1 MLVMVAI
8 SSVNFDFRNYVF
20 TISFFFKKY
29 YCWITLFYWIIRC
42 WMLFICSTKPSYSF
56 SEIKPYQD
64 ILQVSIPKKATY
76 YHDDIFD
83 FCFDSF
89 VDISIL
95 YVTYNDNDG
104 EKLAQD
110 IKNSDFWL
118 DSYEAEELYDI
129 LPISLQSEYEDDYYL
144 IFNENT
150 KQYNSLPNNDGKQ
163 HFIIMKY
170 DSVYYRLYIYEY
182 TLNYVK

>member
-1 MLVMVAI
+1 MYSRYRFSLKNIIVGALCSIGLFVVGCFSFVAP
-8 SSVNFDFRNYVF
+8 
-20 TISFFFKKY
+20 
-29 YCWITLFYWIIRC
+29 
-42 WMLFICSTKPSYSF
+42 KPSYSF

-64 ILQVSIPKKATY
+64 IIQVSIPKKATY

-163 HFIIMKY
+163 HFIVMKY